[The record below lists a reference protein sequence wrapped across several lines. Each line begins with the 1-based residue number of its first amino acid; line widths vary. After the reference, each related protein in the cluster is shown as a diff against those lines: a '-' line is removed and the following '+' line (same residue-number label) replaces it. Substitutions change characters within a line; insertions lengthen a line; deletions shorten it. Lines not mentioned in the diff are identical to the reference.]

1 MHKITMVSWRPG
13 CMFHLAGALSYHSF
27 TVVLYVNVVTWKILT
42 YTLLFG
48 EDVFGFSKP
57 ALIDNRH
64 PNRFWLWQAGRLD
77 FNQHQALSITSRGVV
92 GLGYDS
98 FGPFRVVRKLPPAGF
113 NLLTNNL
120 LKGFYDINAK
130 HIGHLCNPIR
140 TPYTL
145 LLERIEACIEYANEI
160 TAGSSL
166 PDGAGGDIQL

>member
-1 MHKITMVSWRPG
+1 MAASLHVPFSRRLVIPQLHCRPVRQRRY
-13 CMFHLAGALSYHSF
+13 MEDSDLYAL
-27 TVVLYVNVVTWKILT
+27 VQ
-42 YTLLFG
+42 
-48 EDVFGFSKP
+48 EDTHRFSKP

-64 PNRFWLWQAGRLD
+64 PSRFWLWQAGRLD